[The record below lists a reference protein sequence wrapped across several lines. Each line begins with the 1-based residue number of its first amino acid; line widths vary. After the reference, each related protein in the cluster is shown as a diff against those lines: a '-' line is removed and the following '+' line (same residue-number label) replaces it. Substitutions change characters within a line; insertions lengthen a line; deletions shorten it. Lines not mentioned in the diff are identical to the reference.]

1 MTLDRELIDRA
12 GAPHVE
18 ALGPDGILN
27 PDKVGLAM
35 RGPRP

>member
-1 MTLDRELIDRA
+1 MTLKRELVDSV

-18 ALGPDGILN
+18 ALSPDGIRS
-27 PDKVGLAM
+27 PGKMGLAM